1 MSSHA
6 QTQSATRYMTVN
18 IILNH
23 LFITTLRIQLEFVGQ
38 TRAERW
44 LDSEMRTPWGT
55 VSLTVINQTPISLEL
70 ETFRGHLRRGKT
82 GVLQEEL
89 FKQKVQM

>member
-23 LFITTLRIQLEFVGQ
+23 LFITMLRIQLQFFGQ
-38 TRAERW
+38 TGAQRW
-44 LDSEMRTPWGT
+44 LDSEIRTPWGT
-55 VSLTVINQTPISLEL
+55 ISLTVINQTLTSLEL
-70 ETFRGHLRRGKT
+70 ETVRGHLRRGKT
-82 GVLQEEL
+82 GVKI
-89 FKQKVQM
+89 F

>member
-6 QTQSATRYMTVN
+6 QTQSATRCMTVN

-23 LFITTLRIQLEFVGQ
+23 LFITTLRIQLQFVGQ
-38 TRAERW
+38 KRAERW

-55 VSLTVINQTPISLEL
+55 VSLTVINQTLISLEL
-70 ETFRGHLRRGKT
+70 ETVRGHLRRGKT
-82 GVLQEEL
+82 GVKI
-89 FKQKVQM
+89 F